1 MTASAQKPQPRG
13 PPEAAAETEFIAS
26 PTSGSSWARCPPA
39 SSCLVVP
46 LPGVGSP
53 SAEPEVPLGGA
64 GGSFQCLLAVVL
76 QRPSRWGPATSLV
89 RGSTSENWLGGRTWA
104 RDRDLFTGAAALGLL
119 PSVLALLSVRLR
131 LYLGWLPI
139 HRAPGKPY
147 CTDHLPRSVGQ
158 ASWSVAAIVIAPG
171 FWPLSGAPRPLLR
184 SLGGGGGQ
192 GLVPFLPHLAWRARP
207 VL

>member
-53 SAEPEVPLGGA
+53 SAEPEVPLGGS
-64 GGSFQCLLAVVL
+64 GGVIPVPACRGAAASFP
-76 QRPSRWGPATSLV
+76 RGPATSLV

-104 RDRDLFTGAAALGLL
+104 RDHDLFTGAAALGLL

-139 HRAPGKPY
+139 HRVPGKP
-147 CTDHLPRSVGQ
+147 CGTDHLPRSVGQ

-192 GLVPFLPHLAWRARP
+192 GLVPFLPHQAWHARP